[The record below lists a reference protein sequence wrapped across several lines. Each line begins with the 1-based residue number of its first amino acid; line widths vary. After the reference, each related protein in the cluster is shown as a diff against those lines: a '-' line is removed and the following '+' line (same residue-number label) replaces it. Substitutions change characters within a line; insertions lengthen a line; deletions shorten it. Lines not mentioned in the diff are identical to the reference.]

1 MVIFLDFLLV
11 IGAIV
16 LVLGTVASA
25 SQNRRQRKTGV
36 WPTQGIWAY
45 PPRDE

>member
-1 MVIFLDFLLV
+1 MTIFLDFLLL

-25 SQNRRQRKTGV
+25 SKSRRQRKTNG
-36 WPTQGIWAY
+36 WPTQGIWTL
-45 PPRDE
+45 PPTE